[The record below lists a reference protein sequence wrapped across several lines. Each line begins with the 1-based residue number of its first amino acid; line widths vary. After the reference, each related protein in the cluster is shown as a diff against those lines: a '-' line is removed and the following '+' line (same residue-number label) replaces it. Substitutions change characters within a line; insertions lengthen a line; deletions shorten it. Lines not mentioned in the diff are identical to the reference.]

1 MTAEAIV
8 VASGISKSF
17 GSIRAVDEISFQVTL
32 RECYGFLGPNGAGKT
47 TAIRMVSC
55 HIPLTS
61 GILNVFGLD
70 VSQRSRE
77 IKAMVGV
84 APQDNN
90 LDPDLNVIENLV
102 VYSRYFDIPRRE
114 AERRSREL
122 LEFMSID
129 ERRKEQVTR
138 LSGGMQRR
146 LVVARALINEP
157 KLLILD
163 EPTTGLDPQARHL
176 IWQRLRELKRKGVTM
191 ILTTHYMEEAEQLC
205 DRVAVMD
212 SGKILVEGPPRE
224 LIERYA
230 GRDVFEVR
238 RAEDNRVL
246 LRLEGLEFGFER
258 AGDTIYIFSRDGD
271 EIGRR
276 LLSIRELEVLH
287 RRANLEDVFLRLT
300 GRELRD

>member
-1 MTAEAIV
+1 MTAETV
-8 VASGISKSF
+8 VFAKDISKNF
-17 GSIRAVDEISFQVTL
+17 GPICAVDGVSFQVML

-47 TAIRMVSC
+47 TTIRMIYC
-55 HIPLTS
+55 HTPLSS
-61 GILNVFGLD
+61 GVLNVFGLD
-70 VSQRSRE
+70 VRE
-77 IKAMVGV
+77 HRRKIKAIIGV
-84 APQDNN
+84 APQENN
-90 LDPDLNVIENLV
+90 LDPDLSVIENLI
-102 VYSRYFDIPRRE
+102 VYSRYYDIPRKE
-114 AERRSREL
+114 AEKRAREL

-129 ERRKEQVTR
+129 ERRKEQVTK

-146 LVVARALINEP
+146 LVISRALINEP

-205 DRVAVMD
+205 DRIAIMD
-212 SGKILVEGPPRE
+212 SGKIVVEGPPRE

-230 GRDVFEVR
+230 GRDVFEIR

-246 LRLEGLEFGFER
+246 VKLEGLEFNFER

-276 LLSIRELEVLH
+276 LLSLRDFEVLH

>member
-1 MTAEAIV
+1 MTSQAV
-8 VASGISKSF
+8 VAANGISKNF
-17 GSIRAVDEISFQVTL
+17 GSIRAVDGISFQVML

-47 TAIRMVSC
+47 TAIGMVYC
-55 HIPLTS
+55 HTPLTS
-61 GILNVFGLD
+61 GVLNVFGLD
-70 VSQRSRE
+70 VREHSRE
-77 IKAMVGV
+77 IKAVVGV
-84 APQDNN
+84 TPQDNN
-90 LDPDLNVIENLV
+90 LDPDLSVIENLV
-102 VYSRYFDIPRRE
+102 VYSRYFDIPKKE
-114 AERRSREL
+114 AERRAREL

-129 ERRKEQVTR
+129 ERRKEQVTK

-146 LVVARALINEP
+146 LVMARALINEP
-157 KLLILD
+157 RLLILD

-224 LIERYA
+224 LVERYA
-230 GRDVFEVR
+230 GRDVFEIR
-238 RAEDNRVL
+238 RAEDKRVL
-246 LRLEGLEFGFER
+246 LRLEGLEFSSER
-258 AGDTIYIFSRDGD
+258 AGDTIYIFSSDGE